1 MTIQNFMED
10 PTSLTG
16 EEPCQMETEDFE
28 LEVEDCAAL
37 KRTSGL
43 FIMKTR
49 DGRKLTQV

>member
-1 MTIQNFMED
+1 MCHHFASPTFRGVFSLMDNED
-10 PTSLTG
+10 PG
-16 EEPCQMETEDFE
+16 FE
-28 LEVEDCAAL
+28 CDDSDAL